1 MKMYNRIMRLF
12 WLFSAGAIFL
22 SVTYMSLMEGFNKWA
37 YYYIFVLTSLGVY
50 FLKTWMMKRMERHT
64 TFLNEVKKKS

>member
-1 MKMYNRIMRLF
+1 MRFF

-22 SVTYMSLMEGFNKWA
+22 SVTYLSLMEGLYKWA

-50 FLKTWMMKRMERHT
+50 FLKTWMMKRMERHNN
-64 TFLNEVKKKS
+64 FLNEEKK

>member
-12 WLFSAGAIFL
+12 WLFSAVAIFL
-22 SVTYMSLMEGFNKWA
+22 IVTYMSSIEGFNKWA

-50 FLKTWMMKRMERHT
+50 FLKTWMMKRMVLHNE
-64 TFLNEVKKKS
+64 FLKEKKSVK

>member
-22 SVTYMSLMEGFNKWA
+22 SVTFMSIIEGFNKWA
-37 YYYIFVLTSLGVY
+37 YYYIFVITSLGVY
-50 FLKTWMMKRMERHT
+50 YLKTWMMKRMDRHNE
-64 TFLNEVKKKS
+64 FLKEKNTVK

>member
-1 MKMYNRIMRLF
+1 MYNRIMRLF

-50 FLKTWMMKRMERHT
+50 FLKTWMMKRMEKHLK
-64 TFLNEVKKKS
+64 FLEEEAKRDQD